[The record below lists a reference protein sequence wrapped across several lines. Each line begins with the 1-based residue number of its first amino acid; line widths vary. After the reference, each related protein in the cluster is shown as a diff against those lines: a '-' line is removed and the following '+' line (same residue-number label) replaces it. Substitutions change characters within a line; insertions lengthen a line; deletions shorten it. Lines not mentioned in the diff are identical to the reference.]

1 MVRRR
6 FNGLVAAMRRHRRLA
21 GALAPAIDRF
31 AKVARSYRP
40 GLFHCCAVPGLPR
53 TNNGLEQLFGSQ
65 RHHERRATGRE
76 AASPAAVLRGEMR
89 LIAATATRI
98 CPPSGR
104 ELGRANRQAWSE
116 LPQRLD
122 QRRHARTLRTRFR
135 RNPDAY
141 LAERDRAAAYGST
154 TTWPF
159 MCKRE
164 PTPNFRCGPELTRF
178 VALVGGVCA
187 DVGERGLIRGA

>member
-1 MVRRR
+1 VERAYAWVHAAARMLGNEGSEDAGVVRRR
-6 FNGLVAAMRRHRRLA
+6 FDGLVGAMRRHRGLA
-21 GALAPAIDRF
+21 GALAPAIDHF

-65 RHHERRATGRE
+65 RYHERRATGRK
-76 AASPAAVLRGEMR
+76 AASPAAVLRGEVR

-98 CPPSGR
+98 RPPSGR

-116 LPQRLD
+116 LRHRLD

-135 RNPDAY
+135 RDPNAY
-141 LAERDRAAAYGST
+141 LAELELQT
-154 TTWPF
+154 
-159 MCKRE
+159 CQ
-164 PTPNFRCGPELTRF
+164 PTLP
-178 VALVGGVCA
+178 A
-187 DVGERGLIRGA
+187 